1 MRPERSAP
9 LRPLTE
15 LLVPQRA
22 HQIDARGVDRRL
34 QADEDRHTEDGG
46 GGRAE
51 RCEVER
57 LDAEEKRANRARADP
72 GEAETGGEARS
83 HEAYG
88 FTEHERAD
96 MRAAPA

>member
-1 MRPERSAP
+1 VPAPPPSASGASVTSRRSP
-9 LRPLTE
+9 L
-15 LLVPQRA
+15 V
-22 HQIDARGVDRRL
+22 
-34 QADEDRHTEDGG
+34 
-46 GGRAE
+46 
-51 RCEVER
+51 
-57 LDAEEKRANRARADP
+57 DAEEKRANRARADP